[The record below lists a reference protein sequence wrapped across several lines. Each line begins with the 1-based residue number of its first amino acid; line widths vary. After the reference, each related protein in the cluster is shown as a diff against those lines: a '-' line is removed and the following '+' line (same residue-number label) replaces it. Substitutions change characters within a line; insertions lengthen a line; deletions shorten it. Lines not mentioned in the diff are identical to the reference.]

1 MYKLQRRKKVHKNGR
16 VDEFYHICKP
26 NIPDF
31 YSSLYVSNK
40 SKNSLNY
47 GKGIGYILVKYFNFL
62 LERGVEYWN
71 ASDGDV
77 KAYMLYIINFD
88 TKKNE
93 LIAEPEI
100 TYRTIQ
106 KHKETIVKF
115 YKFLWQY
122 SDHSVL
128 QINKWDKNKLIEY
141 STTLTLRWNDISS
154 IADATIDLFVTKHK
168 INAKEYILEYT
179 DEEIQAIYS
188 NFRNYRN
195 RAIFLAT
202 LHGMRIDEVLS
213 IKIKDYNPRECTVK
227 PSRSKGKGRGRKRT
241 ILLGDQTVG
250 VIENYILNERNPA
263 EVKSKKS
270 NEFLFV
276 NTIAIEGE
284 ILFNEYKAASYR
296 DALIRAAKKAGIKG
310 NVRTHSGRSDKA
322 TKLVKAMV
330 GGELN
335 LSDEIIRHIM
345 GWKSPESIRPY
356 VDHANEEISKDF
368 AKKHAENLNKKLLE
382 LQKKLYD

>member
-1 MYKLQRRKKVHKNGR
+1 MYKLQKGKKVHKNGR
-16 VDEFYHICKP
+16 ADEFYHICKP

-40 SKNSLNY
+40 SKNSLDY

-62 LERGVEYWN
+62 LDRNVEYWN
-71 ASDGDV
+71 ASDEDV

-88 TKKNE
+88 IKKNE
-93 LIAEPEI
+93 IISEPEI
-100 TYRTIQ
+100 TYHTIQ

-122 SDHSVL
+122 SEHSVL
-128 QINKWDKNKLIEY
+128 QINKWDNNKLSEY
-141 STTLTLRWNDISS
+141 STALTLRWNDISS

-168 INAKEYILEYT
+168 TSSKEYILEYT
-179 DEEIQAIYS
+179 DEEVKAIYS

-213 IKIKDYNPRECTVK
+213 IKLKDYNPRECTVK

-241 ILLGDQTVG
+241 ILFGDQTIG

-270 NEFLFV
+270 SEYLFV
-276 NTIAIEGE
+276 NTKAIEGE

-296 DALIRAAKKAGIKG
+296 DSLVRAAKNAGIKG

-368 AKKHAENLNKKLLE
+368 AKKHAESLNKKLLE
-382 LQKKLYD
+382 LQEKLHD